1 MENFKITFQK
11 GSNILI
17 QNIKANDTRE
27 AMYLFYME
35 NKNVDILDIQKVR

>member
-11 GSNILI
+11 GSDILI

-27 AMYLFYME
+27 AMYLFYMD
-35 NKNVDILDIQKVR
+35 NRNADILDIQKVR

>member
-1 MENFKITFQK
+1 MENFKIKYQK
-11 GSNILI
+11 GSDILI

-27 AMYLFYME
+27 AMYLFYMQ